1 MQELFSY
8 SLMTSGLGILIVF
21 LILVLLSGLMIL
33 IRKFSDID
41 TGKKPAATAAVTA
54 TETTA
59 ASGSIPLPVLVAVAA
74 AEAIPDSNSSRWLPA
89 AVSAYIAA
97 LEDDSVRP
105 KALNWATGGTA
116 KYDPWV
122 SNNKV
127 TKTAPGA

>member
-21 LILVLLSGLMIL
+21 LILVLLSVLMIL

-41 TGKKPAATAAVTA
+41 TGKKPAATASTVAP
-54 TETTA
+54 ETTA
-59 ASGSIPLPVLVAVAA
+59 QPEHIPLPVLVAVAA
-74 AEAIPDSNSSRWLPA
+74 SESIPDSNSAKWLPA

-105 KALNWATGGTA
+105 RAINWATGGTA